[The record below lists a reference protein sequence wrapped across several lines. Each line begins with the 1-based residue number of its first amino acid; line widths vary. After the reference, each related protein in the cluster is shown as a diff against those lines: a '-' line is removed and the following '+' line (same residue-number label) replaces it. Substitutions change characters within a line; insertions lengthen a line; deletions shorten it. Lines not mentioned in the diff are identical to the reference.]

1 VPEPA
6 SDSPLA
12 SDTVQAV
19 VLATFPGLKIPPRI
33 SAASRI
39 LATDITEPT
48 PEMCW
53 GCNGRTVREY
63 PTCKLAGCCDSDK
76 GFLMVLVSPK
86 GTDVSS
92 FELKVKVVVVI
103 GLNEDG
109 SEITASIPFEATVST
124 TPILENMIKAQG
136 VSRCPD
142 KLNAIKESFLR
153 IYLVQSQELAEFSAK
168 VKSWSDQDTVTAFSK
183 FYPNKLNCDDSQ
195 DLNGG
200 APSGPIGI
208 SRSL

>member
-1 VPEPA
+1 
-6 SDSPLA
+6 
-12 SDTVQAV
+12 
-19 VLATFPGLKIPPRI
+19 
-33 SAASRI
+33 
-39 LATDITEPT
+39 
-48 PEMCW
+48 
-53 GCNGRTVREY
+53 
-63 PTCKLAGCCDSDK
+63 
-76 GFLMVLVSPK
+76 MVLVSSK

-92 FELKVKVVVVI
+92 YELKVTVELII
-103 GLNEDG
+103 GLNQDG
-109 SEITASIPFEATVST
+109 TEITASIPFEATVST
-124 TPILENMIKAQG
+124 TPILENIIKEQG
-136 VSRCPD
+136 ASRCPN